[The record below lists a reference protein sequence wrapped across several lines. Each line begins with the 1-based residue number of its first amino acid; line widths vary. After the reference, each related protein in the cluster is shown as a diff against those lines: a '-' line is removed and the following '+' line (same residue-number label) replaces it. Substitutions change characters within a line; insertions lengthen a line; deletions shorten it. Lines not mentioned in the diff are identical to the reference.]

1 MKLSASKFAEASGLS
16 VVTIGRYCKNG
27 RISAERTHDGKGW
40 LIDPSELDRLNL
52 KPSKK
57 EEVLGSETPVL
68 GAENRGLERLVA
80 TLQEQLAD
88 LRDDRDHW
96 RGEADGWRQ
105 QAERLALLLPA
116 PANAHPPEPAQP
128 VTVEAPALGQ
138 GKRVGGFWSWLVG
151 RAPSND

>member
-52 KPSKK
+52 KPFKK

-96 RGEADGWRQ
+96 RQ

-116 PANAHPPEPAQP
+116 PANAPPPEPAQP
-128 VTVEAPALGQ
+128 VTVGAPALGQ
-138 GKRVGGFWSWLVG
+138 GKRVGSFWARLWG
-151 RAPSND
+151 KAPTND